1 MTEYVWYAS
10 YGSNIST
17 ERFLCYITGGQA
29 KGALTSEEGCRDN
42 SMPIDSK
49 TISISRKQYFAKS
62 AKRWQ
67 NQGVAFLENIPSTEA
82 TFGKM
87 YLITKEQFEDVVK
100 QENALTVDTVLDIKL
115 EEARDQG
122 SAVVTKGWYGRIMY
136 LGCENEYPIYTFTN
150 IKRLEDEVLNEPSRE
165 YILMIASGLVENYNM
180 SLEDLTHYF
189 YSKTGVSLGYSK
201 KEVKNI
207 LNLLFV

>member
-49 TISISRKQYFAKS
+49 TISISRKQYYAKA

-67 NQGVAFLENIPSTEA
+67 NQGVAFLESIPSTEA
-82 TFGKM
+82 TYGKM

-100 QENALTVDTVLDIKL
+100 QENALTVDTILDIKL
-115 EEARDQG
+115 EEAEEQG

-136 LGCENEYPIYTFTN
+136 LGCENGYPIYTFTN

-165 YILMIASGLVENYNM
+165 YILMIASGLIENYNM

-189 YSKTGVSLGYSK
+189 YNKTGVSLGYSK

-207 LNLLFV
+207 LNLLFI